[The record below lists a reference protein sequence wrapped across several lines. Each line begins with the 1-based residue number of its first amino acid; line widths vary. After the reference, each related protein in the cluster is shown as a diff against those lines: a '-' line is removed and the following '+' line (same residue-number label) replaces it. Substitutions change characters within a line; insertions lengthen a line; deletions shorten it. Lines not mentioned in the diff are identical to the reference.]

1 MQIQPLPR
9 IWVFLKEYDKWNF
22 QRNNQQMPD
31 RFATNNQDTHTSS
44 SIFSQANFN
53 TEDMTP
59 AELAALKAKI
69 KEEQK
74 TALIRAI
81 RHQLQ
86 HEFAEDRKEA
96 GEILDLI
103 DELLIKVYKH
113 KKQIHTHMSG
123 QAIDALIE
131 KIEQRLTFFEL
142 KEDVQSAI
150 NSIGI

>member
-1 MQIQPLPR
+1 MEFSKKQPT
-9 IWVFLKEYDKWNF
+9 DA
-22 QRNNQQMPD
+22 D
-31 RFATNNQDTHTSS
+31 RFLQRMTDTHTSS
-44 SIFSQANFN
+44 SIFSKANFN

-59 AELAALKAKI
+59 AELAVLKAKI

-86 HEFAEDRKEA
+86 NEFAEDRQEA
-96 GEILDLI
+96 EEMLDLI
-103 DELLIKVYKH
+103 DELLVNVYQH
-113 KKQIHTHMSG
+113 IREIQTHMSG
-123 QAIDALIE
+123 EAIDALIE

-150 NSIGI
+150 DSIGI

>member
-1 MQIQPLPR
+1 MEFSKKQPT
-9 IWVFLKEYDKWNF
+9 DA
-22 QRNNQQMPD
+22 D
-31 RFATNNQDTHTSS
+31 RFLQRMTDTHTSS
-44 SIFSQANFN
+44 SIFSKANFN

-86 HEFAEDRKEA
+86 HEFAEDRQEA
-96 GEILDLI
+96 KKIVDLI
-103 DELLIKVYKH
+103 DDLLINVYKH
-113 KKQIHTHMSG
+113 QRNIQTHMSG
-123 QAIDALIE
+123 EAVDALIE

-150 NSIGI
+150 DSIGI

>member
-1 MQIQPLPR
+1 MEFSKKQPT
-9 IWVFLKEYDKWNF
+9 DA
-22 QRNNQQMPD
+22 D
-31 RFATNNQDTHTSS
+31 RFLQRVTDTHTSS

-86 HEFAEDRKEA
+86 NEFAEDRQEA
-96 GEILDLI
+96 KKIVDLI
-103 DELLIKVYKH
+103 DDLLINVYKH
-113 KKQIHTHMSG
+113 QRNIQTHMSG
-123 QAIDALIE
+123 EAIDALIE

-150 NSIGI
+150 DSIGI

>member
-1 MQIQPLPR
+1 MEFSKKQPT
-9 IWVFLKEYDKWNF
+9 DA
-22 QRNNQQMPD
+22 D
-31 RFATNNQDTHTSS
+31 RFLQRMTDTHTSS
-44 SIFSQANFN
+44 SIFSKINFD

-86 HEFAEDRKEA
+86 NEFAEDRQEA
-96 GEILDLI
+96 EKMLDLI
-103 DELLIKVYKH
+103 DELLIKVYQH
-113 KKQIHTHMSG
+113 KREIQTHMSG
-123 QAIDALIE
+123 EAVDALIE

-150 NSIGI
+150 DSIGI

>member
-1 MQIQPLPR
+1 MEFSKKQPT
-9 IWVFLKEYDKWNF
+9 DA
-22 QRNNQQMPD
+22 D
-31 RFATNNQDTHTSS
+31 RFLQRVTDTHTSS

-86 HEFAEDRKEA
+86 NEFAEDRQEA
-96 GEILDLI
+96 QKIVDLI
-103 DELLIKVYKH
+103 DDLLINVYKH
-113 KKQIHTHMSG
+113 QRNIQTHMSG
-123 QAIDALIE
+123 EAIDALIE
-131 KIEQRLTFFEL
+131 KIEKRLTFFEL

-150 NSIGI
+150 DSIGI

>member
-1 MQIQPLPR
+1 MEFSKKQPT
-9 IWVFLKEYDKWNF
+9 DA
-22 QRNNQQMPD
+22 D
-31 RFATNNQDTHTSS
+31 RFLQRMTDTHTSS
-44 SIFSQANFN
+44 SIFSKANFN

-86 HEFAEDRKEA
+86 NEFAEDRQEA
-96 GEILDLI
+96 EKILDLI
-103 DELLIKVYKH
+103 DDLLVKVYK
-113 KKQIHTHMSG
+113 QQQRIHTHMSG
-123 QAIDALIE
+123 EAIDALIE
-131 KIEQRLTFFEL
+131 KIEQRLKFYEL

>member
-1 MQIQPLPR
+1 MEFSKKQPT
-9 IWVFLKEYDKWNF
+9 DA
-22 QRNNQQMPD
+22 D
-31 RFATNNQDTHTSS
+31 RFLQRVTDTHTSS

-81 RHQLQ
+81 RQQLQ
-86 HEFAEDRKEA
+86 NEFAEDRQEA
-96 GEILDLI
+96 KKIVDLI
-103 DELLIKVYKH
+103 DDLLINVYKH
-113 KKQIHTHMSG
+113 QRNIQTHMSG
-123 QAIDALIE
+123 EAIDALIE
-131 KIEQRLTFFEL
+131 KIEKRLTFFEL

-150 NSIGI
+150 DSIGI

>member
-1 MQIQPLPR
+1 MEFSKKQPT
-9 IWVFLKEYDKWNF
+9 DA
-22 QRNNQQMPD
+22 D
-31 RFATNNQDTHTSS
+31 RFLQRMTDTHTSS
-44 SIFSQANFN
+44 SVFSQTNFH

-86 HEFAEDRKEA
+86 LEFAEDRQEA
-96 GEILDLI
+96 GKILDLI
-103 DELLIKVYKH
+103 DELQNKVYKH
-113 KKQIHTHMSG
+113 QKRIHTHMSG
-123 QAIDALIE
+123 QAIDALTE
-131 KIEQRLTFFEL
+131 KIEQRLKFYEL

-150 NSIGI
+150 DSIGI

>member
-1 MQIQPLPR
+1 MEFSKKQPT
-9 IWVFLKEYDKWNF
+9 DA
-22 QRNNQQMPD
+22 D
-31 RFATNNQDTHTSS
+31 RFLQRVTDTHTSS

-59 AELAALKAKI
+59 AELAALKAKS

-86 HEFAEDRKEA
+86 NEFAEDRQEA
-96 GEILDLI
+96 KKIVDLI
-103 DELLIKVYKH
+103 DDLLINVYKH
-113 KKQIHTHMSG
+113 QKNIQTHMSG
-123 QAIDALIE
+123 EAIDALIE
-131 KIEQRLTFFEL
+131 KIEKRLTFFEL

-150 NSIGI
+150 DSIGI

>member
-1 MQIQPLPR
+1 M
-9 IWVFLKEYDKWNF
+9 
-22 QRNNQQMPD
+22 
-31 RFATNNQDTHTSS
+31 TDTHTSS
-44 SIFSQANFN
+44 SIFSKANFN

-86 HEFAEDRKEA
+86 NEFAEDRQQA
-96 GEILDLI
+96 GKMVDLI
-103 DELLIKVYKH
+103 DELLVNVYQH
-113 KKQIHTHMSG
+113 KREIQTHMSG
-123 QAIDALIE
+123 EAIDALIE

-150 NSIGI
+150 DSIGI

>member
-1 MQIQPLPR
+1 MEFSKNQPT
-9 IWVFLKEYDKWNF
+9 DA
-22 QRNNQQMPD
+22 D
-31 RFATNNQDTHTSS
+31 RFLQRMTDTHTSS

-86 HEFAEDRKEA
+86 NEFAEDRQEA
-96 GEILDLI
+96 KKIVDLI
-103 DELLIKVYKH
+103 DDLLINVYKH
-113 KKQIHTHMSG
+113 QRNIQTHMSG
-123 QAIDALIE
+123 EAIDALIE
-131 KIEQRLTFFEL
+131 KIEKRLTFFEL

-150 NSIGI
+150 DSIGI

>member
-1 MQIQPLPR
+1 MEFSKKQPIDAVR
-9 IWVFLKEYDKWNF
+9 FL
-22 QRNNQQMPD
+22 QRV
-31 RFATNNQDTHTSS
+31 TDTHTSS

-86 HEFAEDRKEA
+86 NEFAEDRQEA
-96 GEILDLI
+96 KKIVDLI
-103 DELLIKVYKH
+103 DDLLINVYKH
-113 KKQIHTHMSG
+113 QRNIQTHMSG
-123 QAIDALIE
+123 EAIDALIE
-131 KIEQRLTFFEL
+131 KIEKRLTFFEL

-150 NSIGI
+150 DSIGI

>member
-1 MQIQPLPR
+1 MEFSKKQPT
-9 IWVFLKEYDKWNF
+9 DA
-22 QRNNQQMPD
+22 D
-31 RFATNNQDTHTSS
+31 RFLQRVTDTHTSS

-86 HEFAEDRKEA
+86 HEFAEDRQEA
-96 GEILDLI
+96 EKMLDLI
-103 DELLIKVYKH
+103 DELLVNVYQH
-113 KKQIHTHMSG
+113 KREIQTHMSG
-123 QAIDALIE
+123 EAIDALIE

-150 NSIGI
+150 DSIGI

>member
-1 MQIQPLPR
+1 MEFSKKQPT
-9 IWVFLKEYDKWNF
+9 DA
-22 QRNNQQMPD
+22 D
-31 RFATNNQDTHTSS
+31 RFLQRMTDTHTSS
-44 SIFSQANFN
+44 SIFSKANFN

-86 HEFAEDRKEA
+86 NEFAEDRQEA
-96 GEILDLI
+96 QKIVDLI
-103 DELLIKVYKH
+103 DDLLINVYKH
-113 KKQIHTHMSG
+113 QRNIQTHMSG
-123 QAIDALIE
+123 EAIDALIE
-131 KIEQRLTFFEL
+131 KIEKRLTFFEL

-150 NSIGI
+150 DSIGI

>member
-1 MQIQPLPR
+1 MEFSKKQPT
-9 IWVFLKEYDKWNF
+9 DA
-22 QRNNQQMPD
+22 D
-31 RFATNNQDTHTSS
+31 RFLQRVTDTHTSS

-86 HEFAEDRKEA
+86 NEFAEDRQEA
-96 GEILDLI
+96 KKIVDLI
-103 DELLIKVYKH
+103 DDLLINVYKH
-113 KKQIHTHMSG
+113 QRNIQTHMSG
-123 QAIDALIE
+123 EAIDALIE
-131 KIEQRLTFFEL
+131 KIEKRLTFFEL
-142 KEDVQSAI
+142 KEDVHSAI
-150 NSIGI
+150 DSIGI

>member
-1 MQIQPLPR
+1 MEFSKKQPT
-9 IWVFLKEYDKWNF
+9 DA
-22 QRNNQQMPD
+22 D
-31 RFATNNQDTHTSS
+31 RFLQRVTDTHTSS

-86 HEFAEDRKEA
+86 NEFAEDRQEA
-96 GEILDLI
+96 KKIVDLI
-103 DELLIKVYKH
+103 DDLLINVYKH
-113 KKQIHTHMSG
+113 QRNIQIHMSG
-123 QAIDALIE
+123 EAIDALIE
-131 KIEQRLTFFEL
+131 KIEKRLTFFEL

-150 NSIGI
+150 DSIGI

>member
-1 MQIQPLPR
+1 MEFSKKQPTDADL
-9 IWVFLKEYDKWNF
+9 FL
-22 QRNNQQMPD
+22 QRM
-31 RFATNNQDTHTSS
+31 TDTHTSS
-44 SIFSQANFN
+44 SLFSKANFD

-86 HEFAEDRKEA
+86 NEFAEDRQEA
-96 GEILDLI
+96 KKIVDLI
-103 DELLIKVYKH
+103 DDLLINVYKH
-113 KKQIHTHMSG
+113 QRNIQTHMSG
-123 QAIDALIE
+123 EAIDALIE

-150 NSIGI
+150 DSIGI

>member
-1 MQIQPLPR
+1 MEFSKKQPA
-9 IWVFLKEYDKWNF
+9 DA
-22 QRNNQQMPD
+22 D
-31 RFATNNQDTHTSS
+31 RFLQRVTDTHTSS

-53 TEDMTP
+53 TEYMTP

-86 HEFAEDRKEA
+86 HESAEDRQEA
-96 GEILDLI
+96 KKIVDLI
-103 DELLIKVYKH
+103 DDLLINVYKH
-113 KKQIHTHMSG
+113 QRNIQTHMSG
-123 QAIDALIE
+123 EAIDALIE
-131 KIEQRLTFFEL
+131 KIEKRLTFFEL

-150 NSIGI
+150 DSIGI

>member
-1 MQIQPLPR
+1 MEFSKKQPT
-9 IWVFLKEYDKWNF
+9 DA
-22 QRNNQQMPD
+22 D
-31 RFATNNQDTHTSS
+31 RFLQRVTDTHTSS
-44 SIFSQANFN
+44 STFSQANFN

-86 HEFAEDRKEA
+86 NEFAEDRQEA
-96 GEILDLI
+96 KKIVDLI
-103 DELLIKVYKH
+103 DDLLINVYKH
-113 KKQIHTHMSG
+113 QRNIQTHMSG
-123 QAIDALIE
+123 EAIDALIE
-131 KIEQRLTFFEL
+131 KIEKRLTFFEL

-150 NSIGI
+150 DSIGI

>member
-1 MQIQPLPR
+1 MEFSKKQPT
-9 IWVFLKEYDKWNF
+9 DA
-22 QRNNQQMPD
+22 D
-31 RFATNNQDTHTSS
+31 RFLQRVTDTHTSS

-74 TALIRAI
+74 TALIKAI

-86 HEFAEDRKEA
+86 NEFAEDRQEA
-96 GEILDLI
+96 KKIVDLI
-103 DELLIKVYKH
+103 DDLLINVYKH
-113 KKQIHTHMSG
+113 QKNIQTHMSG
-123 QAIDALIE
+123 EAIDALIE
-131 KIEQRLTFFEL
+131 KIEKRLTFFEL

-150 NSIGI
+150 DSIGI

>member
-1 MQIQPLPR
+1 MEFSKKQPT
-9 IWVFLKEYDKWNF
+9 DA
-22 QRNNQQMPD
+22 D
-31 RFATNNQDTHTSS
+31 RFLQRVTDTHTSS

-86 HEFAEDRKEA
+86 NEFAEDRQEA
-96 GEILDLI
+96 KKIVDLI
-103 DELLIKVYKH
+103 DDLLINVYKH
-113 KKQIHTHMSG
+113 QKNIQTHMSG
-123 QAIDALIE
+123 EAIDALIE
-131 KIEQRLTFFEL
+131 KIEKRLTFFEL

-150 NSIGI
+150 DSIGI

>member
-1 MQIQPLPR
+1 MEFSKKQPT
-9 IWVFLKEYDKWNF
+9 DA
-22 QRNNQQMPD
+22 D
-31 RFATNNQDTHTSS
+31 RFLQRMTDTHTSS
-44 SIFSQANFN
+44 SVFSQTNFH
-53 TEDMTP
+53 TEDMTS

>member
-1 MQIQPLPR
+1 MEFSKKQPT
-9 IWVFLKEYDKWNF
+9 DA
-22 QRNNQQMPD
+22 D
-31 RFATNNQDTHTSS
+31 RFLQRMTDTHTTSS
-44 SIFSQANFN
+44 VFSQTNFH

-86 HEFAEDRKEA
+86 NEFAEDRQEA
-96 GEILDLI
+96 EKILGLI
-103 DELLIKVYKH
+103 DELLVKVYK
-113 KKQIHTHMSG
+113 QQQRIHTHMSG
-123 QAIDALIE
+123 EAIDALIV
-131 KIEQRLTFFEL
+131 KIEQRLKFYEL

-150 NSIGI
+150 NSIDI

>member
-1 MQIQPLPR
+1 MEFSKKQPT
-9 IWVFLKEYDKWNF
+9 DA
-22 QRNNQQMPD
+22 D
-31 RFATNNQDTHTSS
+31 RFLQRVTDTHTSS

-86 HEFAEDRKEA
+86 NEFAEDRQEA
-96 GEILDLI
+96 KKIVDLI
-103 DELLIKVYKH
+103 DDLLINVYKH
-113 KKQIHTHMSG
+113 QRNIQTHMSG
-123 QAIDALIE
+123 EAIDALIE
-131 KIEQRLTFFEL
+131 KIEKRLTFFEL

-150 NSIGI
+150 DSIGI

>member
-1 MQIQPLPR
+1 MEFSKKQPT
-9 IWVFLKEYDKWNF
+9 DA
-22 QRNNQQMPD
+22 D
-31 RFATNNQDTHTSS
+31 RFLQRMTDTHTSS
-44 SIFSQANFN
+44 SIFSKANFN

-86 HEFAEDRKEA
+86 NEFAEDRQEA
-96 GEILDLI
+96 KKIVDLI
-103 DELLIKVYKH
+103 DDLLINVYKH
-113 KKQIHTHMSG
+113 QRNIQTHMSG
-123 QAIDALIE
+123 EAIDALIE
-131 KIEQRLTFFEL
+131 KIEKRLTFFEL

-150 NSIGI
+150 DSIGI

>member
-1 MQIQPLPR
+1 
-9 IWVFLKEYDKWNF
+9 
-22 QRNNQQMPD
+22 
-31 RFATNNQDTHTSS
+31 
-44 SIFSQANFN
+44 
-53 TEDMTP
+53 MTP

-86 HEFAEDRKEA
+86 NEFAEDRQEA
-96 GEILDLI
+96 EKILDLI
-103 DELLIKVYKH
+103 DDLLVKVYK
-113 KKQIHTHMSG
+113 QQQRIHTHMSG
-123 QAIDALIE
+123 EAIDALIE
-131 KIEQRLTFFEL
+131 KIEQRLKFYEL

>member
-1 MQIQPLPR
+1 MEFSKKQPT
-9 IWVFLKEYDKWNF
+9 DA
-22 QRNNQQMPD
+22 D
-31 RFATNNQDTHTSS
+31 RFLQRMTDTHTSS

-86 HEFAEDRKEA
+86 NEFAEDRQEA
-96 GEILDLI
+96 KKIVDLI
-103 DELLIKVYKH
+103 DDLLINVYKH
-113 KKQIHTHMSG
+113 QKNIQTHMSG
-123 QAIDALIE
+123 EAIDALIE
-131 KIEQRLTFFEL
+131 KIEKRLTFFEL

-150 NSIGI
+150 DSIGI

>member
-1 MQIQPLPR
+1 MEFSKKQPT
-9 IWVFLKEYDKWNF
+9 DA
-22 QRNNQQMPD
+22 D
-31 RFATNNQDTHTSS
+31 RFLQRMTDTHTTSS
-44 SIFSQANFN
+44 VFSQTNFH

-86 HEFAEDRKEA
+86 NEFAEDRQEA
-96 GEILDLI
+96 EKILGLI
-103 DELLIKVYKH
+103 DELLVKVYK
-113 KKQIHTHMSG
+113 QQQRIHTHMSG
-123 QAIDALIE
+123 EAIDALIV
-131 KIEQRLTFFEL
+131 KIEQRLKFYEL

>member
-1 MQIQPLPR
+1 MEFSKKQPT
-9 IWVFLKEYDKWNF
+9 DA
-22 QRNNQQMPD
+22 D
-31 RFATNNQDTHTSS
+31 RFLQRVTDTHTSS

-86 HEFAEDRKEA
+86 NEFAEDRQEA
-96 GEILDLI
+96 KKIVDLI
-103 DELLIKVYKH
+103 DDLLINVYKH
-113 KKQIHTHMSG
+113 QRNIQTHMSG
-123 QAIDALIE
+123 EAIDALIE
-131 KIEQRLTFFEL
+131 KIEERLTFFEL

-150 NSIGI
+150 DSIGI

>member
-1 MQIQPLPR
+1 MEFSKKQPT
-9 IWVFLKEYDKWNF
+9 DA
-22 QRNNQQMPD
+22 D
-31 RFATNNQDTHTSS
+31 RFLQRVTDTHTSS

-86 HEFAEDRKEA
+86 NEFAEDRQEA
-96 GEILDLI
+96 KKIVDLI
-103 DELLIKVYKH
+103 DDLLINVYKH
-113 KKQIHTHMSG
+113 QRNIQIHMSG
-123 QAIDALIE
+123 EAIDALIE
-131 KIEQRLTFFEL
+131 KNEKRLTFFEL

-150 NSIGI
+150 DSIGI

>member
-1 MQIQPLPR
+1 MEFSKKQPT
-9 IWVFLKEYDKWNF
+9 DA
-22 QRNNQQMPD
+22 D
-31 RFATNNQDTHTSS
+31 RFLQRVTDTHTSS

-86 HEFAEDRKEA
+86 NEFAEDRQEA
-96 GEILDLI
+96 KKIVDLI
-103 DELLIKVYKH
+103 NDLLINVYKH
-113 KKQIHTHMSG
+113 QRNIQTHMSG
-123 QAIDALIE
+123 EAIDALIE
-131 KIEQRLTFFEL
+131 KIEKRLTFFEL

-150 NSIGI
+150 DSIGI